1 MITNLLSDKAGA
13 AYNRYGLFT
22 DGLKSIHR
30 GALLR
35 SDFGSASL
43 TDQLRKHAM
52 HQGSTFLDSELVQM
66 RTDIQEIAEI
76 ARTVTLREIQ
86 SNDTSNLTDA
96 IVEHTDA
103 SYDYFQTELVVQQT
117 RDIAT
122 LQRAMQRAGLEVS
135 IAARSRGKSHRSAL
149 MEYTFGNKAD
159 VEFFFHD
166 RASRKYESRLFVRS
180 LYRQTLLS
188 VYNETVLFTLAD
200 HGMTHAV
207 VEHHSPESEFHG
219 LMIALSS
226 SNELPTYSEIRDKVF
241 HPNANAYLR
250 MDTDVSA

>member
-13 AYNRYGLFT
+13 AYNRYSLFT
-22 DGLKSIHR
+22 DALKSIHR
-30 GALLR
+30 GAMLR

-43 TDQLRKHAM
+43 TGKLRSQATL
-52 HQGSTFLDSELVQM
+52 QGSTFLDSELSQA
-66 RTDIQEIAEI
+66 RADIQEIAEI
-76 ARTVTLREIQ
+76 ARTVTLQEIS
-86 SNDTSNLTDA
+86 SNDTSELTDA
-96 IVEHTDA
+96 IYEHLDA

-122 LQRAMQRAGLEVS
+122 LQRAMQRAGLEVA
-135 IAARSRGKSHRSAL
+135 IAARSKGKSHRSAVL
-149 MEYTFGNKAD
+149 EYAFGNKTD

-166 RASRKYESRLFVRS
+166 RSSRKYESRLFVRS

-200 HGMTHAV
+200 HGLTRAV

-219 LMIALSS
+219 LEIALSS
-226 SNELPTYSEIRDKVF
+226 GSELPTYSEIRDKVF

-250 MDTDVSA
+250 MDADVSA

>member
-1 MITNLLSDKAGA
+1 MITNLLSEKAGA
-13 AYNRYGLFT
+13 AFNRYGLFT
-22 DGLKSIHR
+22 DSLKSIHR

-43 TDQLRKHAM
+43 TESLRQHAT
-52 HQGSTFLDSELVQM
+52 HQGSIFLDSELAQV
-66 RTDIQEIAEI
+66 RADILEIAEI
-76 ARTVTLREIQ
+76 ARTVTLREIA
-86 SNDTSNLTDA
+86 SNDTSELTDA
-96 IVEHTDA
+96 ILEHTDA
-103 SYDYFQTELVVQQT
+103 SYDYFQTELIVQQT

-135 IAARSRGKSHRSAL
+135 IAARSRGKNRRSAL
-149 MEYTFGNKAD
+149 MEYVMGNKAD

-166 RASRKYESRLFVRS
+166 RTSRKYESRYFVRS

-200 HGMTHAV
+200 HGITRAV

-219 LMIALSS
+219 LKIALSS
-226 SNELPTYSEIRDKVF
+226 SSELPTYSEIRDKVF

-250 MDTDVSA
+250 MDDVSA